1 VKRLINAQMQSARD
15 FLSLLSTASGVSGYE
30 ASIASLVMERFTP
43 LADEVRCDTFGNVYA
58 LKKGNS
64 KRSKIMLAAHMD
76 EIGLIVKKIDP
87 RGFLSFTSIGGVDQ
101 RTLLSQEVLVHG
113 RETIPGII
121 GSLPPHLL
129 QNEDLNQAVKM
140 EEMGIDVGLS
150 PAKLNEIIQ
159 VGDIITLKRELYP
172 LLKHV
177 MAGKSL
183 DDRAGVVVMMVCL
196 EELSRLQHFH
206 DVIAVATTQEEVGL
220 RGALTSAYT
229 LNPDLAVAIDVT
241 HASTPDTKGQ
251 VTIDLGKGP
260 AVALGPNIHPAI
272 YRHFSESAQEHRLP
286 IQIEPIPG
294 HSGTDAWAIQVTQAG
309 IPTGLIS
316 IPLRYMHTSVETL
329 DMQDVLNSGK
339 LLAQFIASLPDNL
352 EGFLCY

>member
-1 VKRLINAQMQSARD
+1 MINAQMQSARE
-15 FLSLLSTASGVSGYE
+15 FLSLLSTSSGVSGHE
-30 ASIASLVMERFTP
+30 VSIASLVRERFGALT
-43 LADEVRCDTFGNVYA
+43 DEVRCDTFGNVYA

-64 KRSKIMLAAHMD
+64 IRSKIMLAAHMD
-76 EIGLIVKKIDP
+76 EIGLIVKKIDS
-87 RGFLSFTSIGGVDQ
+87 RGFLRFTSIGGVDQ

-113 RETIPGII
+113 RQAIPGII

-129 QNEDLNQAVKM
+129 TDGDLDQAVTM
-140 EEMGIDVGLS
+140 EDMAIDVGLS
-150 PAKLNEIIQ
+150 SAKINEVIQ
-159 VGDIITLKRELYP
+159 VGDIVTLRRETYS
-172 LLKHV
+172 LLNNV
-177 MAGKSL
+177 IAGKSL

-196 EELSRLQHFH
+196 EELSHLQHAH

-251 VTIDLGKGP
+251 VAIELSKGP
-260 AVALGPNIHPAI
+260 TVALGPNIHPAI
-272 YRHFSESAQEHRLP
+272 YRHLSETSQEQRLP

-294 HSGTDAWAIQVTQAG
+294 ASGTDAWAIQVTRAG

-316 IPLRYMHTSVETL
+316 VPLRYMHTSVETL

-339 LLAQFIASLPDNL
+339 LLAHFISSLPDDL